1 MVDWVL
7 FSMVGLIRCHVL
19 WLCWGNNL
27 YFFTFILFYLCI
39 LPFGVLHSNQYRTL
53 SLFGFDIN
61 PKVFRFLCGPWW
73 PAALFVW
80 VHETFTLGDVFVDIG
95 VSRSATMLA
104 WLILC
109 FQFLLA
115 SLIFLLA
122 YLSSM
127 AWSTEYLNIVAM
139 VTSLLLVL
147 CWQVSISAGE

>member
-1 MVDWVL
+1 M
-7 FSMVGLIRCHVL
+7 
-19 WLCWGNNL
+19 
-27 YFFTFILFYLCI
+27 
-39 LPFGVLHSNQYRTL
+39 
-53 SLFGFDIN
+53 
-61 PKVFRFLCGPWW
+61 
-73 PAALFVW
+73 
-80 VHETFTLGDVFVDIG
+80 DIG

-115 SLIFLLA
+115 SLIFLWA

-147 CWQVSISAGE
+147 CWQVSISAGD